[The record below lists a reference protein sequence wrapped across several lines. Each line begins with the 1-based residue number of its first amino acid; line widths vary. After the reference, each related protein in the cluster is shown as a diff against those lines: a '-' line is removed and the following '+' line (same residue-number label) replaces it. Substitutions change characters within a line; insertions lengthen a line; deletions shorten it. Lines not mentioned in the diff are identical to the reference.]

1 MKTKIANEFSRILQS
16 WLTEDEMSLLRSDTA
31 RLLVGHP
38 DHARSI
44 CHSHD
49 YCDANEAMCQ
59 AFKNVVERE
68 CWWPSDVDE
77 GNCDEADVEK
87 DFALWDTAWGFAKHA
102 EFRVIGWEFE
112 HPGWEFQTEFQR
124 DVMPQLEDWSWHNDT
139 KPCFLDG
146 DTGLVVWA
154 DHLDP
159 KQREF
164 PEDSDTYSLSQAE
177 AGPVG
182 WDHTFTEPLLE
193 TEDVSE
199 VKQMID
205 ERRVAKGCNP
215 LFSGEQNV

>member
-38 DHARSI
+38 DHARI

-77 GNCDEADVEK
+77 GNCDEADVDN
-87 DFALWDTAWGFAKHA
+87 DFALWDKAWGIAKQA
-102 EFRVIGWEFE
+102 EFKVFGWEFE
-112 HPGWEFQTEFQR
+112 HPGWEFQPEFQK
-124 DVMPQLEDWSWHNDT
+124 DVMPHLEDWSWHNDT
-139 KPCFLDG
+139 KPCFVDG
-146 DTGLVVWA
+146 DTGLIVWA

-182 WDHTFTEPLLE
+182 WDHTYTEPLLE

-205 ERRVAKGCNP
+205 ERRVATGCDP
-215 LFSGEQNV
+215 LFGKENVS